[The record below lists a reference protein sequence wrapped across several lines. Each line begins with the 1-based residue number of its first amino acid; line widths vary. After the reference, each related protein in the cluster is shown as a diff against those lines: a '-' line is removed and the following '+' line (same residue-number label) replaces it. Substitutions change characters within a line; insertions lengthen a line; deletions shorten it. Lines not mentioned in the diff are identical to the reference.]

1 MDEPQNYYV
10 KQKKPDIKQY
20 ILYDFIYT
28 QFKISQK
35 YSTAIKVRIVVLSWG
50 YEWRLTGKGPR

>member
-1 MDEPQNYYV
+1 MDESQNYYV

-35 YSTAIKVRIVVLSWG
+35 YSTAIKVRIVVLSLG
-50 YEWRLTGKGPR
+50 YE